1 MTGVLPRPLYEP
13 ESAASGSIVALSV
26 SKCATCGRHEFPY
39 RDRCPSC
46 RSDSVPALLSTRAHV
61 VGFTSVSHSPPGALV
76 DVPYVVATAAFPEGL
91 SVLGRVVGVGLD
103 ELAIG
108 DAVDTVAAEVGD
120 GTHYAYRLAIEAD
133 R

>member
-1 MTGVLPRPLYEP
+1 MTGRLPRPLFEP

-26 SKCATCGRHEFPY
+26 SKCTTCGRHEFPH

-46 RSDSVPALLSTRAHV
+46 RSSSAPVLLSTTARV
-61 VGFTSVSHSPPGALV
+61 TGFTSVSHPPPGALV
-76 DVPYVVATAAFPEGL
+76 EVPYAVAIAAFPEGV

-120 GTHYAYRLAIEAD
+120 GIGYAYRLAVETD